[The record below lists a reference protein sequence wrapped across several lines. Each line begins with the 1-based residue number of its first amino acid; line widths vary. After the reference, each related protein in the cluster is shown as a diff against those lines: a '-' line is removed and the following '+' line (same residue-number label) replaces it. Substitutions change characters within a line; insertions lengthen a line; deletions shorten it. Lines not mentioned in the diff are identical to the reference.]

1 MTSALGSKSNDSL
14 LSVGLRCGDVYLR
27 RGVVS
32 MPVRGQGNFEERCGI
47 EESEIRLGVG
57 PWVRSQSEFIA

>member
-1 MTSALGSKSNDSL
+1 
-14 LSVGLRCGDVYLR
+14 
-27 RGVVS
+27 